1 MIHIFRLPVPWPVL
15 CLAVADALI
24 LFGVIVGGL
33 ALRWTTIS
41 GIFEPEGPYFT
52 QALLF
57 VLVGFFYLLILG
69 AFRRQTLLSLR
80 SLAIVIFVSHLLSFV
95 SLTVLFYLL
104 PSTRIWLSTLIPAL
118 LVSMNGIFAVH
129 YAFDRLVASRRL
141 RRRVLVLGAGRVAS
155 RIARM
160 LDSGYAP
167 MTRCVGYLQIE
178 DGPVAVPEE
187 DVLHPMGPIEDLIV
201 GQNVDEVVVAL
212 DERREHLPVD
222 ALLQCRL
229 KGIAVTNLSTFLER
243 EEGRVDTESLHP
255 SWMIFSAGFTAAT
268 RIQRLIKRAFDILAS
283 LVILTV
289 TFPLL
294 AAAALAIVIE
304 DGRPV
309 FYRQDRIGLNGR
321 RFRLLKFRS
330 MRVDA
335 EKDGKPKWAD
345 LDDPRITQV
354 GGVLRRARIDELP
367 QLYNVLRGEMS
378 LIGPRPE
385 RPEFVEQLEA
395 QIPYYDYRHTVKP
408 GISGWAQINYPYGSS
423 IEDAK
428 EKLKYDLYYIKNYSI
443 FLDLLVLLQ
452 TFRVVIWPEKR
463 DRRALHVA
471 EVETV
476 SGSRLDRAKSAP

>member
-1 MIHIFRLPVPWPVL
+1 MIHIFRLPVAWPVF
-15 CLAVADALI
+15 CLAVADMLV
-24 LFGVIVGGL
+24 LFAVLVGGL
-33 ALRWTTIS
+33 ALRYTTIG
-41 GIFEPEGPYFT
+41 GIFEPEAPYLA
-52 QALLF
+52 QVSIF
-57 VLVGFFYLLILG
+57 VFVGFFYLLILG

-80 SLAIVIFVSHLLSFV
+80 SLAIVIFVSHLLTFV
-95 SLTVLFYLL
+95 SLTVLFYIL
-104 PSTRIWLSTLIPAL
+104 PSTRIWLSTLVPSL
-118 LVSMNGIFAVH
+118 LISMNGIFAVH
-129 YAFDRLVASRRL
+129 YAFDRLVASRRF

-155 RIARM
+155 RIVRM

-167 MTRCVGYLQIE
+167 MTRCVGFLQIE
-178 DGPVAVPEE
+178 EGPIAVPEE
-187 DVLHPMGPIEDLIV
+187 DVLHPVGSLEDLIV
-201 GQNVDEVVVAL
+201 GQSVDEVVVAL

-222 ALLQCRL
+222 SLLQCRL
-229 KGIAVTNLSTFLER
+229 KGVVVTNLSSFLER

-255 SWMIFSAGFTAAT
+255 SWMIFSSGFTAAT
-268 RIQRLIKRAFDILAS
+268 RVQRLIKRVFDVLVS

-289 TFPLL
+289 TLPIL
-294 AAAALAIVIE
+294 AAAALAILVE
-304 DGRPV
+304 DGRPI

-330 MRVDA
+330 MSVDA
-335 EKDGKPKWAD
+335 EEDGKPKWAD
-345 LDDPRITQV
+345 LDDPRITSV
-354 GGVLRRARIDELP
+354 GGVLRRTRIDELP

-395 QIPYYDYRHTVKP
+395 QIPFYDYRHTVKP

-443 FLDLLVLLQ
+443 FLDFLVLLQ

-463 DRRALHVA
+463 DRRADHDA
-471 EVETV
+471 PDEAV
-476 SGSRLDRAKSAP
+476 SGSRLGRARSAP